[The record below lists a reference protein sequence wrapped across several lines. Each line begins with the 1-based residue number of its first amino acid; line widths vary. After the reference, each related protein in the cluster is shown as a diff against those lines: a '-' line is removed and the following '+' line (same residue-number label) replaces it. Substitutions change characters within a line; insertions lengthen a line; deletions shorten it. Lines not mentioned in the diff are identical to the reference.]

1 MTAGPY
7 VTEETNCKKVFLC
20 QGTEIGYQ
28 QVLLSSEQEFGGE
41 NRKLQN
47 VVEKMRK

>member
-7 VTEETNCKKVFLC
+7 VTKSETKCKQDFLC

-28 QVLLSSEQEFGGE
+28 AVLLSSEQEFRGK

-47 VVEKMRK
+47 VVEK